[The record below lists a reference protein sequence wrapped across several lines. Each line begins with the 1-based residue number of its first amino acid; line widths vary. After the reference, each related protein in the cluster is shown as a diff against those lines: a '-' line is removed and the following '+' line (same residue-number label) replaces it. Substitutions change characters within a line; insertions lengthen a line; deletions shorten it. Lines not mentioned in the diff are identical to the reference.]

1 MSNKNYARRTVVKLY
16 FKGADISKELS
27 KYLLSLSFTD
37 KEEDETDDI
46 SLSLDDREGKW
57 IKDWLNTSKAVKTK
71 TETVTT
77 GGGEIKVGAIVKFKG
92 GPVYISSMAAEPTV
106 NRGASTCKCTIAN
119 HNAHPY
125 HLISQDGQRVYGWCN
140 ASDVEGGQATTTTKT
155 TVIKEKKAFKGTEIH
170 AIVIQ
175 KNPYSDGK
183 DKVLDCGKFEI
194 DSVSYQGPP
203 QKLTIKATSIPY
215 STKLRQEKKSKTW
228 ENTNLKNIAEK
239 IGKGNSMKVM
249 YLSSHNPS
257 YKRKEQVNTADIVFL
272 KKLCKNAG
280 ISLKVT
286 SKTIVLFDEADYE
299 KKSSVKK
306 IKAGKGNILSY
317 SFSTKTADTSYSK
330 CHVSYTDPNT
340 KKTTVPHGNTNY
352 GKDYYHPYERGTM
365 PQGESQRTLTGS
377 GQPTWY
383 HNHDMSGIADI
394 NGNLWEWTGGL
405 RLMDGEI
412 QIIPYGNSMKLDCDM
427 SAESTLWKAIK
438 PDGTLVE
445 PGTAGTLKLDQA
457 SASAGIRVNTKVEF
471 PTSGDTYRNIA
482 FKSLGAASGV
492 TIPKLLIALG
502 LYPDSGVTGYGNDQI
517 WMRCHGERLP
527 VRGSAFDN
535 TSSSGPSALCL
546 HCPRSSSYGIIGFR
560 SAFVE

>member
-257 YKRKEQVNTADIVFL
+257 YKRKDIVRIGQVS
-272 KKLCKNAG
+272 KVNAG
-280 ISLKVT
+280 EMTARVQIPDQGIVT
-286 SKTIVLFDEADYE
+286 GDLRIVKRPPTVECE
-299 KKSSVKK
+299 TGCK
-306 IKAGKGNILSY
+306 IKVKPWI
-317 SFSTKTADTSYSK
+317 
-330 CHVSYTDPNT
+330 P
-340 KKTTVPHGNTNY
+340 TV
-352 GKDYYHPYERGTM
+352 
-365 PQGESQRTLTGS
+365 
-377 GQPTWY
+377 GQWVLC
-383 HNHDMSGIADI
+383 IF
-394 NGNLWEWTGGL
+394 
-405 RLMDGEI
+405 
-412 QIIPYGNSMKLDCDM
+412 
-427 SAESTLWKAIK
+427 K
-438 PDGTLVE
+438 PDGEGDGFVI
-445 PGTAGTLKLDQA
+445 G
-457 SASAGIRVNTKVEF
+457 GI
-471 PTSGDTYRNIA
+471 
-482 FKSLGAASGV
+482 
-492 TIPKLLIALG
+492 
-502 LYPDSGVTGYGNDQI
+502 
-517 WMRCHGERLP
+517 
-527 VRGSAFDN
+527 
-535 TSSSGPSALCL
+535 
-546 HCPRSSSYGIIGFR
+546 
-560 SAFVE
+560 

>member
-215 STKLRQEKKSKTW
+215 STKLRQ
-228 ENTNLKNIAEK
+228 
-239 IGKGNSMKVM
+239 G
-249 YLSSHNPS
+249 
-257 YKRKEQVNTADIVFL
+257 
-272 KKLCKNAG
+272 
-280 ISLKVT
+280 
-286 SKTIVLFDEADYE
+286 
-299 KKSSVKK
+299 
-306 IKAGKGNILSY
+306 
-317 SFSTKTADTSYSK
+317 
-330 CHVSYTDPNT
+330 
-340 KKTTVPHGNTNY
+340 
-352 GKDYYHPYERGTM
+352 
-365 PQGESQRTLTGS
+365 
-377 GQPTWY
+377 
-383 HNHDMSGIADI
+383 
-394 NGNLWEWTGGL
+394 
-405 RLMDGEI
+405 
-412 QIIPYGNSMKLDCDM
+412 
-427 SAESTLWKAIK
+427 
-438 PDGTLVE
+438 
-445 PGTAGTLKLDQA
+445 
-457 SASAGIRVNTKVEF
+457 
-471 PTSGDTYRNIA
+471 
-482 FKSLGAASGV
+482 
-492 TIPKLLIALG
+492 
-502 LYPDSGVTGYGNDQI
+502 
-517 WMRCHGERLP
+517 
-527 VRGSAFDN
+527 
-535 TSSSGPSALCL
+535 
-546 HCPRSSSYGIIGFR
+546 
-560 SAFVE
+560 

>member
-155 TVIKEKKAFKGTEIH
+155 TVIKGKKAFKGTEIH

-286 SKTIVLFDEADYE
+286 SKTIVLFDEVDYE

-340 KKTTVPHGNTNY
+340 KKTIEATYTAPGADPDGQTYEFKHKVTSQAEALELAKCQLRQRNKGETTAEFTLVGDVDYVAGITVTVY
-352 GKDYYHPYERGTM
+352 GY
-365 PQGESQRTLTGS
+365 GEFDGKYIVEQAQHS
-377 GQPTWY
+377 
-383 HNHDMSGIADI
+383 I
-394 NGNLWEWTGGL
+394 TGGYKVQIKL
-405 RLMDGEI
+405 RSVLE
-412 QIIPYGNSMKLDCDM
+412 
-427 SAESTLWKAIK
+427 
-438 PDGTLVE
+438 
-445 PGTAGTLKLDQA
+445 
-457 SASAGIRVNTKVEF
+457 
-471 PTSGDTYRNIA
+471 
-482 FKSLGAASGV
+482 
-492 TIPKLLIALG
+492 
-502 LYPDSGVTGYGNDQI
+502 GY
-517 WMRCHGERLP
+517 
-527 VRGSAFDN
+527 
-535 TSSSGPSALCL
+535 
-546 HCPRSSSYGIIGFR
+546 
-560 SAFVE
+560 